1 MCSRKFC
8 KSCKKLVTFPEIGFI
23 EIIQKCIQWKLKLNV
38 FPHHRSMNKYL
49 KLFVVILLALS
60 ILCAALKFTFEKSN
74 LKKKMWY
81 LPADD
86 LKVSNLFLINRY
98 AVCDLKSF

>member
-1 MCSRKFC
+1 MQNLRKASHIPGNRFHRNN
-8 KSCKKLVTFPEIGFI
+8 S
-23 EIIQKCIQWKLKLNV
+23 KCIQWKLKLNV

-49 KLFVVILLALS
+49 KLFLVILLALS